1 MQQASALR
9 ATIQD
14 RHSLPPAGANSRL
27 QEGSPIPESQ
37 VLSADGPLQANEE
50 QRKLL
55 CYLANGMLL
64 VAEGYVLDQ
73 HVQSYIAQLGR
84 QKKAHKVVLTS
95 VRMIFEVYAAA
106 SGGNAKVNDE
116 TAMQR
121 KARDIIEDATKHRAS
136 DIHIRV
142 RKDFTEVLYRIHGD
156 LVHVIQNDVEWGNK
170 LIRCYYHSMADI
182 SDDSFKA
189 KSRLD
194 ARIASRDKLPD
205 NVYGVRIA
213 TTPTDEGNLMVL
225 RMLYNDTSDST
236 DPIDLG
242 FTREHAGLLQ
252 LMKDSPIG
260 MNIICGPT
268 GSGKSTSLQRILKD
282 QIRQTGGT
290 RHVITVEDPPEYPIE
305 HAIQTPVT
313 NAPTAELRGQAFS
326 EAIASAMRLDPDT
339 IMVGEIRD
347 LASAQMALRA
357 ALTGHQVWTTL
368 HAPGVF
374 AIIDRLCDLGIP
386 LEMIADHNVLTG
398 LVSQR
403 LVKSLCP
410 SCKLNLRDHTDRLS
424 DELVDRVKRTF
435 GVDWEKVCITNPKGC
450 SHCNQTGSSGR
461 TVVAEVLIP
470 DPKLMEYIRHGR
482 KVEARRHW
490 IKEQSGKT
498 MLQHAIHKIRE
509 GDLDPAV
516 AERFIGR
523 ITMDNMLDDDTLTV
537 AEVTSTPSYRA

>member
-1 MQQASALR
+1 MQQSSVVPVVRTPFAER
-9 ATIQD
+9 QQV
-14 RHSLPPAGANSRL
+14 PSRGMERL
-27 QEGSPIPESQ
+27 EEGSGVPDSA
-37 VLSADGPLQANEE
+37 VLSAEGPLQANEE

-55 CYLANGMLL
+55 CYLANGWLL

-84 QKKAHKVVLTS
+84 QKKPHKIVLTS
-95 VRMIFEVYAAA
+95 VRMIFDVYAAA
-106 SGGNAKVNDE
+106 TGSNGKVNDE

-136 DIHIRV
+136 DIHIRI
-142 RKDFTEVLYRIHGD
+142 RKDITEVLYRVHGD
-156 LVHVIQNDVEWGNK
+156 LQPVMQADVEWGNK
-170 LIRCYYHSMADI
+170 LIRTYYHSMADI

-189 KSRLD
+189 KERMD

-242 FTREHAGLLQ
+242 FAEDHAAMLQ
-252 LMKDSPIG
+252 LMKESPIG

-282 QIRQTGGT
+282 QIRQTRGT

-305 HAIQTPVT
+305 NAIQTPVT
-313 NAPTAELRGQAFS
+313 NAPTAELRGQYFS

-357 ALTGHQVWTTL
+357 ALTGHQVWTTI

-410 SCKLNLRDHTDRLS
+410 NCKLDLFSHTDLVSS
-424 DELVDRVKRTF
+424 DLVERVQRTV
-435 GVDWEKVCITNPKGC
+435 GVHWDKVYVTNPKGC
-450 SHCNQTGSSGR
+450 SHCNHTGSRGR
-461 TVVAEVLIP
+461 TVVAEVLVP
-470 DPKLMEYIRHGR
+470 DPKLMEHVRHGR

-490 IKEQSGKT
+490 LKEQHGRT
-498 MLQHAIHKIRE
+498 MLQHAIDKIKE

-516 AERFIGR
+516 AERFVGR
-523 ITMDNMLDDDTLTV
+523 ITMHDLLEDDTLTV
-537 AEVTSTPSYRA
+537 GEIVQPTR